1 VTISS
6 GSTGP
11 NGLPFTVNL
20 YTVAHSTPVNTI
32 PVGSLTL
39 IGTANGTI
47 DSGLAVV
54 TVPVTGAIDDTV
66 GKDLVVEW
74 HTDGNAAGGQFFPGA
89 NASAET
95 HPTFLS
101 SAACGLASPTPA
113 SGIGFPDFHL
123 VMVVSLTNGGGGP
136 TCQNPADVPWLSVS
150 PAAGSVAGGASQ
162 DATVSVDA
170 TGMAAGSYS
179 ANLCVTS
186 NDAITPLVNVPVA
199 LTVEAV
205 VGEPCSAADTI
216 FCDGFDPEQ
225 TGDPDIVTGV
235 INLPVA
241 NDFDGSALDF
251 VTGTYLPWTA
261 ARNDDIN
268 LYNPGDG
275 LYVYWYGDMVPGQGG
290 VSSDGVN
297 YDILQSGATIGP
309 ASAFIASS
317 IPLQNWFTGADG
329 YLGVTF
335 LNEETGVF
343 NYGYI
348 HLTTSSP
355 DGYPAQVLE
364 YGYNSAGNAITIP

>member
-1 VTISS
+1 MTSMAARRTGPMASGQWAHAAVAGNLHGSPILLGDFDISQTADNTPGDEGVSCGTQGVSTADNSWWRRFYFNEHPAVGASANVTSVTISS

-101 SAACGLASPTPA
+101 SATCGVTNPTPG

-123 VMVVSLTNGGGGP
+123 VMVVSMTNGGGGP

-150 PAAGSVAGGASQ
+150 PAAGSLAGGASEA
-162 DATVSVDA
+162 ATVTVDA
-170 TGMAAGSYS
+170 TGMTAGSYS

-186 NDAITPLVNVPVA
+186 NDPVTPLVNVPVA

-216 FCDGFDPEQ
+216 FCDGFDPAQ
-225 TGDPDIVTGV
+225 TGDPDVVTGV

-241 NDFDGSALDF
+241 NDFDGSALDL
-251 VTGTYLPWTA
+251 VTGTYLPWSA
-261 ARNDDIN
+261 SRNDDIN

-275 LYVYWYGDMVPGQGG
+275 LYVY
-290 VSSDGVN
+290 
-297 YDILQSGATIGP
+297 
-309 ASAFIASS
+309 
-317 IPLQNWFTGADG
+317 
-329 YLGVTF
+329 
-335 LNEETGVF
+335 
-343 NYGYI
+343 
-348 HLTTSSP
+348 
-355 DGYPAQVLE
+355 
-364 YGYNSAGNAITIP
+364 